1 MINKIKYLI
10 YIQFISMALGQFGQ
24 NIVQYDDFTWHFI
37 QSKHFD
43 IYYAEDGRSH
53 AEFTAEEAEAAYLKI
68 SDRLNWRL
76 KSRVSIIVYNSHND
90 FQQTNV
96 VDSYMFEGIGGVTEL
111 YKNRIVIP
119 FDASNQE
126 FKHVIHHEL
135 VHAFIN
141 DSVYGGSLKNMVAS
155 SIKVHI
161 PMWMNEGLAEY
172 LSSGWDTNS
181 EMWIR
186 DLAINGGEFP
196 QIRQL
201 TGYMAYRGGQSVWNF
216 ITEKWGEESIAEI
229 FYQLKKSN
237 KVETGFKRAL
247 GVDLKKL
254 NEQWHQYL
262 KEQYWPDVANRENI
276 PDFARQLT
284 DHEELENT
292 YNVAPAISPDG
303 SRIAIFSNK
312 SGPMAIYLISAE
324 DGRFIKKIIQGE
336 RNSEFEELHI
346 LKPGITWSEDSKK
359 VAFAAKSGKS
369 DALFIVDLKS
379 GKRKKHR
386 LNMEG
391 IFRPA
396 WRPGTNE
403 IAFIGNNGKS
413 SDIYLFNLDSEKLTN
428 LTKDWFTDDQIS
440 WLPDGSAILF
450 ISDRDNVLDTGV
462 TNKPEN
468 HLFNQTDIYELN
480 IDSGLINRITDTPF
494 NEMYPCISNDS
505 NYLAFIS
512 DKSGINN
519 IYLYSDVQ
527 STNYYQDPQVITN
540 VLTGITQL
548 SWNGDDTQL
557 IFTGF
562 FNKGY
567 DIYTFDNP
575 IQKVEENIQV
585 SSAAWTLKYEEP
597 DLLRNDEL
605 RKGKSF
611 FSSDKYK
618 NYIFSG
624 FDATEE
630 SLTLSEIVELDTS
643 AVYDSTGL
651 FRTHLYKT
659 RFTLDFAQAYYAFD
673 TRYGG
678 QGMAYFL
685 FSDILGDHKLQ
696 LGTEMVVDLQR
707 SDYFLL
713 YRLLPYKIDWN
724 FVFYHLAYQYSRF
737 TSNNYLSDISLYQ
750 NIGSSIS
757 ASKPLSRFNRI
768 DGGLDFN
775 HIIKSRISISQD
787 QSNPQYY
794 DEEISYEESFSTLIP
809 SIKYTWDN
817 ALWSYTHPVEGFR
830 YFLKY
835 RTSPGINEKSLTFH
849 SATMDGRKYF
859 RLFNGVSFA
868 SRFFAGTNWGS
879 DSQKF
884 RLGGVPW
891 LFSSDRYSERFYG
904 GENAPSV
911 EELYFSEYVMP
922 LRGVQISNK
931 FGQNVFLAN
940 LELRLPFLI
949 YYFPALKYLGQIN
962 GVLFTDF
969 GATWDSEYPKFLD
982 ECNWE
987 STANGNT
994 KCDQISQQRTGWL
1007 MSYGFGP
1014 RFIFLGM
1021 PWQLDYAWQYNPH
1034 KGTISERQWYLTIG
1048 MDF

>member
-1 MINKIKYLI
+1 MYKKVKYLI
-10 YIQFISMALGQFGQ
+10 YFQLLATAFGQFGQ
-24 NIVQYDDFTWHFI
+24 NIVQYDDFTWNFI

-53 AEFTAEEAEAAYLKI
+53 AEFTAEEAESAYLKI
-68 SDRLNWRL
+68 ADRLNWQL

-96 VDSYMFEGIGGVTEL
+96 VDSDMFEGIGGVTEL
-111 YKNRIVIP
+111 YKNRVVIP

-141 DSVYGGSLKNMVAS
+141 DCVYGGSLKNMVAS
-155 SIKVHI
+155 SIKVQI

-196 QIRQL
+196 QIHQL

-237 KVETGFKRAL
+237 KVEAGFKRAL

-262 KEQYWPDVANRENI
+262 KEQYWPDVANRVNI
-276 PDFARQLT
+276 PNFARQLT
-284 DHEELENT
+284 NHEKLENT

-324 DGRFIKKIIQGE
+324 DGRFIKRIIQGE

-379 GKRKKHR
+379 GKKTKHR

-519 IYLYSDVQ
+519 IYLYSDIQ

-575 IQKVEENIQV
+575 IQKVAENIQV
-585 SSAAWTLKYEEP
+585 SPAAWTLKYEEP

-630 SLTLSEIVELDTS
+630 SPTLSEIVELDTS

-659 RFTLDFAQAYYAFD
+659 RFTLDFAQAYYAVD

-724 FVFYHLAYQYSRF
+724 FVFYHLAYQYNQF
-737 TSNNYLSDISLYQ
+737 TTPNTYLITLYQ

-757 ASKPLSRFNRI
+757 ASRPFSRFNRI
-768 DGGLDFN
+768 DGGIDFN
-775 HIIKSRISISQD
+775 HIIKSKITPNEYDDYNQ
-787 QSNPQYY
+787 QY
-794 DEEISYEESFSTLIP
+794 DEEISHISSFTTFIP

-891 LFSSDRYSERFYG
+891 LFSSNRYSERFYG
-904 GENAPSV
+904 EENAPSV

-987 STANGNT
+987 ST
-994 KCDQISQQRTGWL
+994 KCDQISHRTGWL

-1034 KGTISERQWYLTIG
+1034 KGTISERQWYLTMG
-1048 MDF
+1048 LDF

>member
-1 MINKIKYLI
+1 MIQKIKYLI

-53 AEFTAEEAEAAYLKI
+53 AEFTADEAEAAYLKI

-119 FDASNQE
+119 FDASNKE

-237 KVETGFKRAL
+237 KIETGFKRAL

-292 YNVAPAISPDG
+292 YNIAPAISPDG

-324 DGRFIKKIIQGE
+324 DGKFIKKIIQGE

-359 VAFAAKSGKS
+359 IAFAAKSGKS

-440 WLPDGSAILF
+440 WFPDGKSILF
-450 ISDRDNVLDTGV
+450 ISDRDNVLETGIA
-462 TNKPEN
+462 NKPEN
-468 HLFNQTDIYELN
+468 HLFYQTDIYKLIIE
-480 IDSGLINRITDTPF
+480 SGKVERITDTPF

-519 IYLYSDVQ
+519 IYLFSDIQ
-527 STNYYQDPQVITN
+527 SQDKYQNPQVITN

-575 IQKVEENIQV
+575 IQKIAENIQV
-585 SSAAWTLKYEEP
+585 APAAWTLKFEKL
-597 DLLRNDEL
+597 DLLRNEET
-605 RKGKSF
+605 RKSRSF
-611 FSSDKYK
+611 ISADKYK

-624 FDATEE
+624 VDATEGV
-630 SLTLSEIVELDTS
+630 LTSPEIVELDTS

-724 FVFYHLAYQYSRF
+724 FVFYHLAYQYSRV
-737 TSNNYLSDISLYQ
+737 TSYNYFPDVTLYQ
-750 NIGSSIS
+750 NFGTSIN
-757 ASKPLSRFNRI
+757 ASKPLSRFNRV
-768 DGGLDFN
+768 DGGIDFN
-775 HIIKSRISISQD
+775 HIIKSNITTSCDDYSQYCDEKISHVS
-787 QSNPQYY
+787 
-794 DEEISYEESFSTLIP
+794 SFTTLIP

-817 ALWSYTHPVEGFR
+817 ALWSYTYPIEGFR
-830 YFLKY
+830 YYLKY
-835 RTSPGINEKSLTFH
+835 RTSPGINEKSLSFH

-859 RLFNGVSFA
+859 RLFNGVSLA
-868 SRFFAGTNWGS
+868 GRFFAGTNWGI
-879 DSQKF
+879 DAQKF

-891 LFSSDRYSERFYG
+891 LFSSDKNSERFYG
-904 GENAPSV
+904 GQEEPPDV
-911 EELYFSEYVMP
+911 EELYFSEYIMP

-949 YYFPALKYLGQIN
+949 YYFPAIKYLGQIN

-969 GATWDSEYPKFLD
+969 GVTWDSDYPEFWD
-982 ECNWE
+982 NSNWQNN
-987 STANGNT
+987 SN
-994 KCDQISQQRTGWL
+994 SGWL

-1021 PWQLDYAWQYNPH
+1021 PWQLDYAWEYNPH
-1034 KGTISERQWYLTIG
+1034 KGTISDRKWYLTIG
-1048 MDF
+1048 LDF

>member
-1 MINKIKYLI
+1 
-10 YIQFISMALGQFGQ
+10 
-24 NIVQYDDFTWHFI
+24 
-37 QSKHFD
+37 
-43 IYYAEDGRSH
+43 
-53 AEFTAEEAEAAYLKI
+53 
-68 SDRLNWRL
+68 
-76 KSRVSIIVYNSHND
+76 
-90 FQQTNV
+90 
-96 VDSYMFEGIGGVTEL
+96 
-111 YKNRIVIP
+111 
-119 FDASNQE
+119 
-126 FKHVIHHEL
+126 
-135 VHAFIN
+135 
-141 DSVYGGSLKNMVAS
+141 
-155 SIKVHI
+155 
-161 PMWMNEGLAEY
+161 
-172 LSSGWDTNS
+172 
-181 EMWIR
+181 
-186 DLAINGGEFP
+186 
-196 QIRQL
+196 
-201 TGYMAYRGGQSVWNF
+201 
-216 ITEKWGEESIAEI
+216 
-229 FYQLKKSN
+229 
-237 KVETGFKRAL
+237 
-247 GVDLKKL
+247 
-254 NEQWHQYL
+254 
-262 KEQYWPDVANRENI
+262 
-276 PDFARQLT
+276 
-284 DHEELENT
+284 
-292 YNVAPAISPDG
+292 
-303 SRIAIFSNK
+303 
-312 SGPMAIYLISAE
+312 MAIYLISAE
-324 DGRFIKKIIQGE
+324 DGRFIKRIIQGE

-379 GKRKKHR
+379 GKKTKHR

-575 IQKVEENIQV
+575 IQKVAEKIQV
-585 SSAAWTLKYEEP
+585 SPAAWTLKYEEP

-605 RKGKSF
+605 RKGESF

-630 SLTLSEIVELDTS
+630 SLTLSEIVELDAS

-659 RFTLDFAQAYYAFD
+659 RFTLDFAQAYYAVD

-724 FVFYHLAYQYSRF
+724 FVFYHLAYQYNQF
-737 TSNNYLSDISLYQ
+737 TTPNTYLITLYQ

-757 ASKPLSRFNRI
+757 ASRPFSRFNRI
-768 DGGLDFN
+768 DGGIDFN
-775 HIIKSRISISQD
+775 HIIKSKITPNEYDDYNQ
-787 QSNPQYY
+787 QY
-794 DEEISYEESFSTLIP
+794 DEEISHISSFTTFIP

-868 SRFFAGTNWGS
+868 SRFFAR
-879 DSQKF
+879 DQ
-884 RLGGVPW
+884 LG
-891 LFSSDRYSERFYG
+891 E
-904 GENAPSV
+904 
-911 EELYFSEYVMP
+911 
-922 LRGVQISNK
+922 
-931 FGQNVFLAN
+931 
-940 LELRLPFLI
+940 
-949 YYFPALKYLGQIN
+949 
-962 GVLFTDF
+962 
-969 GATWDSEYPKFLD
+969 
-982 ECNWE
+982 
-987 STANGNT
+987 
-994 KCDQISQQRTGWL
+994 
-1007 MSYGFGP
+1007 
-1014 RFIFLGM
+1014 
-1021 PWQLDYAWQYNPH
+1021 
-1034 KGTISERQWYLTIG
+1034 
-1048 MDF
+1048 

>member
-1 MINKIKYLI
+1 MYNKVKYFI
-10 YIQFISMALGQFGQ
+10 YFQLFSAAFGQFGQ
-24 NIVQYDDFTWHFI
+24 NIVQYDDFTWNFI

-43 IYYAEDGRSH
+43 IYYAENGRSH
-53 AEFTAEEAEAAYLKI
+53 AEFTAEEAESAYLKI
-68 SDRLNWRL
+68 SDRLNWNL
-76 KSRVSIIVYNSHND
+76 KNRVSIIIYNSHND

-135 VHAFIN
+135 VHAIIN
-141 DSVYGGSLKNMVAS
+141 DSVYGGSLRNMIAS
-155 SIKVHI
+155 SIKVQI

-237 KVETGFKRAL
+237 NIETGFKRAL
-247 GVDLKKL
+247 GVDFKKL

-262 KEQYWPDVANRENI
+262 KEEYWPDVVNRKNI
-276 PDFARQLT
+276 PNFARQLT
-284 DHEELENT
+284 DHEKLENT

-312 SGPMAIYLISAE
+312 SGPMAIYIISAE
-324 DGRFIKKIIQGE
+324 DGRFIKKIVQGE

-369 DALFIVDLKS
+369 DALFIIDLKS
-379 GKRKKHR
+379 GEKIKHR

-396 WRPGTNE
+396 WRPGKNE

-413 SDIYLFNLDSEKLTN
+413 SDIYLFNIDSEKLTN

-440 WLPDGSAILF
+440 WIPDGSAILF
-450 ISDRDNVLDTGV
+450 ISDRDNVLDTEI

-468 HLFNQTDIYELN
+468 HRFNQTDIYKLN
-480 IDSGLINRITDTPF
+480 IDSGLITRITDTPF
-494 NEMYPCISNDS
+494 NETYPCISNDR

-512 DKSGINN
+512 DESGINN
-519 IYLYSDVQ
+519 IYLYSDIQ
-527 STNYYQDPQVITN
+527 SRNSYNDPQVITN

-562 FNKGY
+562 YNKGY

-575 IQKVEENIQV
+575 IQKIEENVQV
-585 SSAAWTLKYEEP
+585 SPAAWTLKYEEP

-605 RKGKSF
+605 RKGKTF

-630 SLTLSEIVELDTS
+630 NLSLPEIVELDTS
-643 AVYDSTGL
+643 VVYDSTGL

-724 FVFYHLAYQYSRF
+724 FAFYHLAYQYNLF
-737 TSNNYLSDISLYQ
+737 TSNNYLTDILLYQ
-750 NIGSSIS
+750 NIGSNIS
-757 ASKPLSRFNRI
+757 VSKPISRFNRI
-768 DGGLDFN
+768 DGGLDLN
-775 HIIKSRISISQD
+775 HIIKSNISTI
-787 QSNPQYY
+787 Y
-794 DEEISYEESFSTLIP
+794 DEFNQPYDQEISHISSFTTLIP

-817 ALWSYTHPVEGFR
+817 ALWSYTHPTGGFR

-835 RTSPGINEKSLTFH
+835 RTSPGINEKSLKFH
-849 SATMDGRKYF
+849 SVTMDGRNYF
-859 RLFNGVSFA
+859 RLFNGISIA
-868 SRFFAGTNWGS
+868 SRIFAGTNWGS

-949 YYFPALKYLGQIN
+949 YYFPAIKYLGQIN
-962 GVLFTDF
+962 GVLFTDI
-969 GATWDSEYPKFLD
+969 GATWDSDYLKFWD
-982 ECNWE
+982 ECNWK
-987 STANGNT
+987 STNSST
-994 KCDQISQQRTGWL
+994 KCDEISQQRTGWL

-1048 MDF
+1048 LDF

>member
-1 MINKIKYLI
+1 MIQKIKYLI

-43 IYYAEDGRSH
+43 IYYAEEGRSH

-155 SIKVHI
+155 SIKVRI

-196 QIRQL
+196 QIHQL

-216 ITEKWGEESIAEI
+216 ITDKWGEESIAEI

-440 WLPDGSAILF
+440 WYPDGNSILF
-450 ISDRDNVLDTGV
+450 VSDRGNVLETGIV
-462 TNKPEN
+462 NKPKN

-480 IDSGLINRITDTPF
+480 IESGIVERITDTPF

-512 DKSGINN
+512 DESGINN
-519 IYLYSDVQ
+519 IYLFSDIQ
-527 STNYYQDPQVITN
+527 SQDKFQNPQVITN

-575 IQKVEENIQV
+575 IQKVEENINV
-585 SSAAWTLKYEEP
+585 SPVAWTLNYEEP

-605 RKGKSF
+605 RKSKSF
-611 FSSDKYK
+611 ISEEKYK

-624 FDATEE
+624 FDATGDIN
-630 SLTLSEIVELDTS
+630 SSPEIVELDTS

-651 FRTHLYKT
+651 YRTHLYKT

-737 TSNNYLSDISLYQ
+737 TSNNYYSDVTLYQ

-768 DGGLDFN
+768 DGGIDFN
-775 HIIKSRISISQD
+775 HIIR
-787 QSNPQYY
+787 SNITTLYDNYNQPY
-794 DEEISYEESFSTLIP
+794 DEEINHISSFTTLIP

-817 ALWSYTHPVEGFR
+817 ALWSYTYPIEGFR
-830 YFLKY
+830 YYLKY
-835 RTSPGINEKSLTFH
+835 RTSPGINEKSLSFH

-859 RLFNGVSFA
+859 RLFNGVSLA
-868 SRFFAGTNWGS
+868 GRFFAGTNWGK

-904 GENAPSV
+904 GQENAPSV

-949 YYFPALKYLGQIN
+949 YYFPAIKYLGQIN

-969 GATWDSEYPKFLD
+969 GATWNSEYPEFWD
-982 ECNWE
+982 NSNWQNN
-987 STANGNT
+987 SN
-994 KCDQISQQRTGWL
+994 TGWL

-1021 PWQLDYAWQYNPH
+1021 PWQLDYAWEYNPH
-1034 KGTISERQWYLTIG
+1034 RGTISDRKWYLTIG
-1048 MDF
+1048 LDF

>member
-1 MINKIKYLI
+1 
-10 YIQFISMALGQFGQ
+10 MALGQFGQ

-53 AEFTAEEAEAAYLKI
+53 AEFTADEAEAAYLKI

-237 KVETGFKRAL
+237 KIETGFKRAL

-303 SRIAIFSNK
+303 SRIAIISNK

-413 SDIYLFNLDSEKLTN
+413 SDIYLFNLDSGKLTN

-440 WLPDGSAILF
+440 WFPDGKSILF
-450 ISDRDNVLDTGV
+450 ISDRDNVLETGIA
-462 TNKPEN
+462 NKPEN
-468 HLFNQTDIYELN
+468 HLFYQTDIYKLN
-480 IDSGLINRITDTPF
+480 IESGKVERITDTPF

-519 IYLYSDVQ
+519 IYLFSDIQ
-527 STNYYQDPQVITN
+527 SQDKYQNPQVITN

-575 IQKVEENIQV
+575 IQKIAENIQV
-585 SSAAWTLKYEEP
+585 APARWTLKFEKL
-597 DLLRNDEL
+597 DLLRNEET
-605 RKGKSF
+605 RKSKSF
-611 FSSDKYK
+611 ISADKYK

-624 FDATEE
+624 VNATEDV
-630 SLTLSEIVELDTS
+630 LTSPEIVELDTS

-724 FVFYHLAYQYSRF
+724 FVFYHLAYQYSQF
-737 TSNNYLSDISLYQ
+737 TSNSYQSNVTLYQ
-750 NIGSSIS
+750 NFGTSIN
-757 ASKPLSRFNRI
+757 ASKPLSRFNRVNGGI
-768 DGGLDFN
+768 DLN
-775 HIIKSRISISQD
+775 HIIKSTINTI
-787 QSNPQYY
+787 Y
-794 DEEISYEESFSTLIP
+794 DDFNQPSDEKINHVNSFTTVIP
-809 SIKYTWDN
+809 IIKYTWDN
-817 ALWSYTHPVEGFR
+817 ALWSYTYPVEGFR
-830 YFLKY
+830 YYLKY
-835 RTSPGINEKSLTFH
+835 RTSPGINEKSLSFH

-859 RLFNGVSFA
+859 RLFNGVSLA
-868 SRFFAGTNWGS
+868 GRFFAGTNWGI
-879 DSQKF
+879 DAQKF

-904 GENAPSV
+904 GQEKPPDV
-911 EELYFSEYVMP
+911 EELYFSEYIMP

-949 YYFPALKYLGQIN
+949 YYFPAIKYLGQIN

-969 GATWDSEYPKFLD
+969 GVTWDSDYPEFWD
-982 ECNWE
+982 NSNWQNN
-987 STANGNT
+987 SN
-994 KCDQISQQRTGWL
+994 TGWL

-1021 PWQLDYAWQYNPH
+1021 PWQLDYAWEYNPH
-1034 KGTISERQWYLTIG
+1034 KGTISDRKWYLTIG
-1048 MDF
+1048 LDF

>member
-1 MINKIKYLI
+1 MIQKIKYLI

-403 IAFIGNNGKS
+403 IAFIGNNGIS

-428 LTKDWFTDDQIS
+428 LTRDWFTDDQIS
-440 WLPDGSAILF
+440 WYPDGNSILF
-450 ISDRDNVLDTGV
+450 ISDRGNVLETGIA
-462 TNKPEN
+462 NKPEN

-480 IDSGLINRITDTPF
+480 IESGIVERITDTPF

-519 IYLYSDVQ
+519 IYLFSDIQ
-527 STNYYQDPQVITN
+527 SRDNFQNPQVITN

-575 IQKVEENIQV
+575 IQKVADNIQV
-585 SSAAWTLKYEEP
+585 SPAAWTLKYEEP

-605 RKGKSF
+605 RKSKSF
-611 FSSDKYK
+611 VSADKYK

-624 FDATEE
+624 FDATKNVHIPP
-630 SLTLSEIVELDTS
+630 EIIELDTS

-651 FRTHLYKT
+651 YRTHLYKT

-724 FVFYHLAYQYSRF
+724 FVFYHLAYQYRKYS
-737 TSNNYLSDISLYQ
+737 SNFSTNDITLYQ

-757 ASKPLSRFNRI
+757 ASKPLSRFRRI
-768 DGGLDFN
+768 DGGVDIN
-775 HIIKSRISISQD
+775 HIIKSNLIATD
-787 QSNPQYY
+787 DGHGGVYFE
-794 DEEISYEESFSTLIP
+794 DEFDKSFTTIIP
-809 SIKYTWDN
+809 SIKFTWDN
-817 ALWSYTHPVEGFR
+817 ALWSYTYPIEGFR
-830 YFLKY
+830 YYLKY
-835 RTSPGINEKSLTFH
+835 RTSPGINEKSLSFH

-859 RLFNGVSFA
+859 RLFNGVSLA
-868 SRFFAGTNWGS
+868 SRFFAGTNWGT
-879 DSQKF
+879 DAQKF
-884 RLGGVPW
+884 QLGGVPW
-891 LFSSDRYSERFYG
+891 LFSSDRYSDRFYG
-904 GENAPSV
+904 GQENAPSV

-949 YYFPALKYLGQIN
+949 YYFPAIKYLGQIN

-969 GATWDSEYPKFLD
+969 GVTWDSDYPEFWD
-982 ECNWE
+982 NSNWQNN
-987 STANGNT
+987 SN
-994 KCDQISQQRTGWL
+994 TGWL

-1021 PWQLDYAWQYNPH
+1021 PWQLDYAWEYNPH
-1034 KGTISERQWYLTIG
+1034 RGTISDRKWYLTIG
-1048 MDF
+1048 LDF

>member
-1 MINKIKYLI
+1 MIQKIKYLI

-403 IAFIGNNGKS
+403 IAFIGNNGIS

-440 WLPDGSAILF
+440 WYPDGNSILF
-450 ISDRDNVLDTGV
+450 ISDRGNVLETGIA
-462 TNKPEN
+462 NKPEN

-480 IDSGLINRITDTPF
+480 IESGIVERITDTPF

-519 IYLYSDVQ
+519 IYLFSDIQ
-527 STNYYQDPQVITN
+527 SLDNFQNPQVITN

-575 IQKVEENIQV
+575 IQKVAENIQV
-585 SSAAWTLKYEEP
+585 SPAAWTLKYEEP

-605 RKGKSF
+605 RKSKSF
-611 FSSDKYK
+611 VSADKYK

-624 FDATEE
+624 FDATKNVHI
-630 SLTLSEIVELDTS
+630 SPEIIELDTS

-651 FRTHLYKT
+651 YRTHLYKT

-724 FVFYHLAYQYSRF
+724 FVFYHLAYQYRKYS
-737 TSNNYLSDISLYQ
+737 SNFPTNDITLYQ

-757 ASKPLSRFNRI
+757 ASKPLSRFRRI
-768 DGGLDFN
+768 DGGVDIN
-775 HIIKSRISISQD
+775 HIIKSNLIATD
-787 QSNPQYY
+787 DGHGGVYFE
-794 DEEISYEESFSTLIP
+794 DEFDKSFTTIIP
-809 SIKYTWDN
+809 SIKFTWDN
-817 ALWSYTHPVEGFR
+817 ALWSYTYPIEGFR
-830 YFLKY
+830 YYLKY
-835 RTSPGINEKSLTFH
+835 RTSPGINEKSLSFH

-859 RLFNGVSFA
+859 RLFNGVSLA
-868 SRFFAGTNWGS
+868 SRFFAGTNWGT
-879 DSQKF
+879 DAQKF
-884 RLGGVPW
+884 QLGGVPW
-891 LFSSDRYSERFYG
+891 LFSSDSYSDRFYG
-904 GENAPSV
+904 EQEDAPKI

-949 YYFPALKYLGQIN
+949 YYFPAIKYLGQIN

-969 GATWDSEYPKFLD
+969 GVTWDSDYPEFWD
-982 ECNWE
+982 NSNWQNN
-987 STANGNT
+987 SN
-994 KCDQISQQRTGWL
+994 TGWL

-1021 PWQLDYAWQYNPH
+1021 PWQLDYAWEYNPH
-1034 KGTISERQWYLTIG
+1034 RGTISDRKWYLTIG
-1048 MDF
+1048 LDF

>member
-1 MINKIKYLI
+1 MLRVFKILLLLI
-10 YIQFISMALGQFGQ
+10 FIENTLAQFGQ
-24 NIVQYDDFTWHFI
+24 NIVQYDDFTWNFI

-43 IYYAEDGRSH
+43 IYYAENGRSH
-53 AEFTAEEAEAAYLKI
+53 AEFTAEEAESAYLKI

-76 KSRVSIIVYNSHND
+76 KNRVSIIVYNSHND

-119 FDASNQE
+119 FDASNLE

-141 DSVYGGSLKNMVAS
+141 DSVYGGSLRNMVAS
-155 SIKVHI
+155 SIKVRI
-161 PMWMNEGLAEY
+161 PGWMNEGLAEY
-172 LSSGWDTNS
+172 LSNGWDTNS

-196 QIRQL
+196 QIREL

-237 KVETGFKRAL
+237 NVETGFKRAL
-247 GVDLKKL
+247 GVDYKKL
-254 NEQWHQYL
+254 NEQWHKYL
-262 KEQYWPDVANRENI
+262 KKQYWPDITIRENI
-276 PDFARQLT
+276 GDIARQLT
-284 DHEELENT
+284 DHKELENT

-303 SRIAIFSNK
+303 SRIAMFSNK
-312 SGPMAIYLISAE
+312 SGPMALYLISAE
-324 DGRFIKKIIQGE
+324 DGRFIKKIVQGE
-336 RNSEFEELHI
+336 RSSEFEELHI

-359 VAFAAKSGKS
+359 IAFAAKSGKS
-369 DALFIVDLKS
+369 DALFIVDIES
-379 GKRKKHR
+379 GKKTKHR
-386 LNMEG
+386 LDMEG

-396 WRPGTNE
+396 WRPGSHE

-413 SDIYLFNLDSEKLTN
+413 SDIYLFDPDSEKLTN

-440 WLPDGSAILF
+440 WYPDGKSLVF
-450 ISDRDNVLDTGV
+450 ISDRKNILETAIP
-462 TNKPEN
+462 NKPEN
-468 HLFNQTDIYELN
+468 HNFNQTDIYKLN
-480 IDSGLINRITDTPF
+480 IESGVLEQLTDTPY
-494 NEMYPCISNDS
+494 NESFPCVSNDGS
-505 NYLAFIS
+505 FLAFIA
-512 DKSGINN
+512 DKGGINN
-519 IYLYSDVQ
+519 IYL
-527 STNYYQDPQVITN
+527 STDINDPFNEIDQPQAITN

-562 FNKGY
+562 FNRGY
-567 DIYTFDNP
+567 DIYTLDNP
-575 IQKVEENIQV
+575 ILKIENNTIV
-585 SSAAWTLKYEEP
+585 PPAKWTLQSEETE
-597 DLLRNDEL
+597 LLRNEDNKK
-605 RKGKSF
+605 RKSF
-611 FSSDKYK
+611 ISEEKYK
-618 NYIFSG
+618 NYVFSG
-624 FDATEE
+624 FDATGDIN
-630 SLTLSEIVELDTS
+630 SSPEIVALDTS

-651 FRTHLYKT
+651 YRTHLYKT

-696 LGTEMVVDLQR
+696 LGTEMVVDLKQ

-724 FVFYHLAYQYSRF
+724 FVFYHLAYQYRQYN
-737 TSNNYLSDISLYQ
+737 SNNVTLYQ
-750 NIGSSIS
+750 NIGGSIS
-757 ASKPLSRFNRI
+757 ASKPLSRFRRI
-768 DGGLDFN
+768 DGGVDLN
-775 HIIKSRISISQD
+775 HIVKSNLTAKED
-787 QSNPQYY
+787 GYGGVYY
-794 DEEISYEESFSTLIP
+794 EDEFDKSFTTLIP

-830 YFLKY
+830 YYLKY
-835 RTSPGINEKSLTFH
+835 RTSPGINERSLTFH
-849 SATMDGRKYF
+849 STTMDGRKYH
-859 RLFNGVSFA
+859 RLFNGVSIA
-868 SRFFAGTNWGS
+868 GRFFAGKNWGP
-879 DSQKF
+879 DAQKF

-891 LFSSDRYSERFYG
+891 LFSSGRYSERFYG
-904 GENAPSV
+904 GQGNLTI

-931 FGQNVFLAN
+931 FGQKVMLAN
-940 LELRLPFLI
+940 LELRLPFLV
-949 YYFPALKYLGQIN
+949 YYFPAIKYLGQIN

-969 GATWDSEYPKFLD
+969 GVTWDSDYPKFLEKSSWQND
-982 ECNWE
+982 EN
-987 STANGNT
+987 
-994 KCDQISQQRTGWL
+994 TGWL

-1014 RFIFLGM
+1014 RFIFLGF
-1021 PWQLDYAWQYNPH
+1021 PWQLDFAWQYNPH
-1034 KGTISERQWYLTIG
+1034 KGTISQRKWYLSIG
-1048 MDF
+1048 LDF

>member
-1 MINKIKYLI
+1 MIQKIKYIITIQLI
-10 YIQFISMALGQFGQ
+10 SIAVGQFGQ

-53 AEFTAEEAEAAYLKI
+53 AEFTAEEAEVAYLKI

-440 WLPDGSAILF
+440 WYPDGNSILF
-450 ISDRDNVLDTGV
+450 ISDRGNILKTGIAY
-462 TNKPEN
+462 KPEN

-480 IDSGLINRITDTPF
+480 IESGNIERITDTPF

-512 DKSGINN
+512 DEIGINN
-519 IYLYSDVQ
+519 IYIYSNIQ
-527 STNYYQDPQVITN
+527 SQKILQNPQVITN

-585 SSAAWTLKYEEP
+585 APAAWTLKFEKLE
-597 DLLRNDEL
+597 LLRNDDT
-605 RKGKSF
+605 RKSKSF
-611 FSSDKYK
+611 ISADKYK
-618 NYIFSG
+618 NYVFSG
-624 FDATEE
+624 FDATENVHAA
-630 SLTLSEIVELDTS
+630 SEIVELDTS

-651 FRTHLYKT
+651 YRTHLYKT

-724 FVFYHLAYQYSRF
+724 FVFYHLAYQYSSLY
-737 TSNNYLSDISLYQ
+737 SNNYYSDITLFQ
-750 NIGSSIS
+750 NIGSSVS

-768 DGGLDFN
+768 DGGIDFN
-775 HIIKSRISISQD
+775 HIIKSNITTLYDNYNQ
-787 QSNPQYY
+787 PY
-794 DEEISYEESFSTLIP
+794 DEKINHISSFTTVIP

-817 ALWSYTHPVEGFR
+817 ALWSYTYPIEGFR
-830 YFLKY
+830 YYLKY
-835 RTSPGINEKSLTFH
+835 RTSPGINEKSLSFH
-849 SATMDGRKYF
+849 TATMDGRKYF

-868 SRFFAGTNWGS
+868 GRFFAGANWGT
-879 DSQKF
+879 DAQKF

-891 LFSSDRYSERFYG
+891 LFSSDRYSERFAG
-904 GENAPSV
+904 GQENAPDI

-949 YYFPALKYLGQIN
+949 YYFPAIKYLGQIN
-962 GVLFTDF
+962 GVLFTDI
-969 GATWDSEYPKFLD
+969 GVTWDSDYPEFWD
-982 ECNWE
+982 NSNWQ
-987 STANGNT
+987 NNNN
-994 KCDQISQQRTGWL
+994 TGWL

-1021 PWQLDYAWQYNPH
+1021 PWQLDYAWEYNPH
-1034 KGTISERQWYLTIG
+1034 KGTISDRKWYLTIG
-1048 MDF
+1048 LDF